1 VSHNPHDCQ
10 YCQGTNCIFHGPY
23 ACGCSSAQRHTLQPR
38 PSFHEYYTEM
48 AKLVAKRAT
57 CIRRRVGAV
66 VVRDNRVLAT
76 GYNGSPPGMGHCIDP
91 DIGCL
96 MEDGHCVRT
105 VHAEVNAIA
114 TAARFGISVD
124 GADVYVT
131 WEPCRSCR
139 NILLSAGIKT
149 VHFSDGPNGPEQR

>member
-1 VSHNPHDCQ
+1 
-10 YCQGTNCIFHGPY
+10 
-23 ACGCSSAQRHTLQPR
+23 
-38 PSFHEYYTEM
+38 M